1 MPFTFKLSQRLAR
14 IKAASLLLPAAA
26 LVIAS
31 CDLRPRGSGTGV
43 DNPVTQVFVYP
54 DSLILDPLQSYQFH
68 VFGRTQAGDSVTV
81 SVRWS
86 ASAGLITSSGMYTA
100 DTSANDVLVTAM
112 LTTSTTSG
120 TSNVKKRRLIQIV
133 INPATSSVL
142 TGAMQQFTAYGRR
155 NTGDS
160 VSVSVTYSA
169 TGGIISGS
177 GAYTA
182 GQTPGAYQVT
192 AKQNGGSLT
201 DTAAVTVASAPP
213 PRRPGELRH
222 SLSRGYD
229 QLGLGAQHHAGHMS
243 GAGERDG
250 DRREAELHGAGS
262 LVGYRLSIPADR
274 VPGHAERERGVRPA
288 LQRGE
293 RDDHRF
299 DHTAAPT
306 AAAAAAPTHNG
317 IRRGL
322 RVGDFVG
329 VAGRRGSHCPPYHHG
344 SDFGPLGQPRAR
356 SDVSR
361 GQRWWLV
368 DPLVHA
374 GLRLDL
380 REFVGPVPCGLAGWH
395 QTGRVIRLAH
405 RQSVVGA
412 RTSREV
418 SHGYGLLRY
427 VGRDGGDR

>member
-43 DNPVTQVFVYP
+43 DNPVTQVFVSP

-68 VFGRTQAGDSVTV
+68 VFGRTQAGDSVPV

-213 PRRPGELRH
+213 PPPPGSPGTVTDLAVA
-222 SLSRGYD
+222 SITDNAATLSFTEVNNGSGAPANYD
-229 QLGLGAQHHAGHMS
+229 IRLAVGTISWGSAPSVTQGTCQLPVSGTAIGAKRSCTVLGLAASTAYQFQLIAFQGTLNVNAVFGNVSNVVS
-243 GAGERDG
+243 GT
-250 DRREAELHGAGS
+250 
-262 LVGYRLSIPADR
+262 
-274 VPGHAERERGVRPA
+274 
-288 LQRGE
+288 
-293 RDDHRF
+293 
-299 DHTAAPT
+299 TATQAT
-306 AAAAAAPTHNG
+306 AAAATVSVSPTGVSQAAGMTQLLAATVKDANG
-317 IRRGL
+317 SVL
-322 RVGDFVG
+322 T
-329 VAGRRGSHCPPYHHG
+329 
-344 SDFGPLGQPRAR
+344 GQPVTW
-356 SDVSR
+356 S
-361 GQRWWLV
+361 
-368 DPLVHA
+368 
-374 GLRLDL
+374 
-380 REFVGPVPCGLAGWH
+380 
-395 QTGRVIRLAH
+395 
-405 RQSVVGA
+405 
-412 RTSREV
+412 
-418 SHGYGLLRY
+418 
-427 VGRDGGDR
+427 